1 MLQVQI
7 PSDPLTSLFQPVEA
21 STTVSHFLLHPRALT
36 LILAFMSRNS
46 KNKRVPTPPPAA
58 LTPARKKKGATSM
71 VIFGLV
77 LCPSPASRPLLFMG
91 FLL

>member
-36 LILAFMSRNS
+36 LILAFMSRSN
-46 KNKRVPTPPPAA
+46 KNKRVPP
-58 LTPARKKKGATSM
+58 L
-71 VIFGLV
+71 
-77 LCPSPASRPLLFMG
+77 PLLP
-91 FLL
+91 